1 MKTKYYQLRER
12 ADEVVSIGVIKSV
25 DGVFDLEQI
34 KKALESHFDES
45 VSDIVI
51 EEYGWEGSITITF
64 RLETR
69 EDKET
74 VDGEETWLYF

>member
-25 DGVFDLEQI
+25 DDVFDLEQI

-45 VSDIVI
+45 VSNIVV
-51 EEYGWEGSITITF
+51 EEYGWEGSITVTF
-64 RLETR
+64 TLESR
-69 EDKET
+69 EGREI

>member
-25 DGVFDLEQI
+25 DDEFDLEQI
-34 KKALESHFDES
+34 KKALGSHFDEE

-64 RLETR
+64 TLETR
-69 EDKET
+69 EERET
-74 VDGEETWLYF
+74 IDGEETWLYF